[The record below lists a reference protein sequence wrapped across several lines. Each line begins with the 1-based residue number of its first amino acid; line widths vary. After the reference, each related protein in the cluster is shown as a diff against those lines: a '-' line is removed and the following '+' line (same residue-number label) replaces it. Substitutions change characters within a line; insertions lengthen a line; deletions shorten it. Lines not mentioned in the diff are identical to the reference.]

1 MLCGARLL
9 VHRSILGTH
18 MHPTQRVPPIVSMQ
32 QLNSLLPCAL
42 QTTLMDVLAG
52 RKTIGTI
59 TGDIRVNGFPKE
71 QSTFAA
77 IAGCEWG

>member
-1 MLCGARLL
+1 
-9 VHRSILGTH
+9 
-18 MHPTQRVPPIVSMQ
+18 MQ
-32 QLNSLLPCAL
+32 QLNLPPPLPSA

-77 IAGCEWG
+77 IAGCECGLVPRGGARM